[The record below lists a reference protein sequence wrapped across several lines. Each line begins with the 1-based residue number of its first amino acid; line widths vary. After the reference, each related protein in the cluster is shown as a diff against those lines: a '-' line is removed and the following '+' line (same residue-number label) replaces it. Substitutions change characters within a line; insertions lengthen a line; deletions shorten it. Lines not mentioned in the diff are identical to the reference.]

1 MRGQNDLQV
10 RPSKVV
16 SLNPSL
22 PAYPPERVIRIL
34 DKAKGYSRFFF
45 RFEPG
50 TGAHPRILSEPD
62 PRNPTSLADCQ
73 KWMKLGHTLQFFAE
87 KELLEAFN
95 PA

>member
-22 PAYPPERVIRIL
+22 SVYPPERVIRVL
-34 DKAKGYSRFFF
+34 GKDTGYSRFFF

-50 TGAHPRILSEPD
+50 TGAHPLILSEPE

-73 KWMKLGHTLQFFAE
+73 KWMKLGHTLQFLQ
-87 KELLEAFN
+87 KKSR
-95 PA
+95 